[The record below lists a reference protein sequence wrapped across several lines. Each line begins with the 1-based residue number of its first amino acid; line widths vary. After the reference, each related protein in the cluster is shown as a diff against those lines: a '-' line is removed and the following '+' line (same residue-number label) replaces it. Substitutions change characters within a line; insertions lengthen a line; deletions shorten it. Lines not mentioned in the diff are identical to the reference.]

1 MFQMKWVWKNL
12 EGCRKRY
19 VFALCST
26 VLISMMA
33 LVNSVLTAQIM
44 DTVFTPVQQG
54 GSVTPAL
61 WSRLVFLVSL
71 LIGFTLFRTSF
82 HYLSIITYETCSQKL
97 LFKLRRELYANMQA
111 QDSSFF
117 SKNRTGDLMTR
128 LTGDL
133 DMVRHTVCYV
143 IRMLIDC
150 VVLFLTTAVT
160 FLAVDWLFALSMLA
174 VTPVIFLLTK
184 AFAKRV
190 HPLYVDLRERLSR
203 LNTAAQENIAGNRV
217 VKAFAREDYEIA
229 RFDEKNEDYKQAN
242 LKATLLWLKFSP
254 YIDGLSQALSIA
266 VLLVGG
272 TFLII
277 GRISVG
283 TFALFNSLCW
293 TLTNPMRTL
302 GMLINDLQRFFA
314 SASKVIELYYA
325 RSTITTRAD
334 AVNKAERVAGAVSFD
349 HVDLKLNGAE
359 VLRDITL
366 TGDLDMVRHTVCY
379 VIRMLIDCVVL
390 FLTTAVTFL
399 AVDWLFALSMLAVTP
414 VIFLLTKAFAKR
426 VHPLYVDLRE
436 RLSRL
441 NTAAQENIAGN
452 RVVKAFAR
460 EDYEIARF
468 DEKNEDYKQANLKAT
483 LLWLKFSPYID
494 GLSQALSIAV
504 LLVGGTFL
512 IIGRISVGTFALFN
526 SLCWTLTNPM
536 RTLGMLINDL
546 QRFFASASKVIELYY
561 ARSTITTRADA
572 VNKAERVAGAVSFDH
587 VDLKLN
593 GAEVLRDITL
603 DIKPGET
610 VAIMGPTGSGKTSL
624 VSLIPRFADV
634 SKGRLCVDGVPVG
647 LYDLHK
653 LRSSIGIAT
662 QDVFLFS
669 DSVDGNIAYGNP
681 DLSEEDVQR
690 FAKIACV
697 DFAGKLPEGF
707 DTVIGERG
715 TGLSGGQKQ
724 RIALARA
731 LAVRPSI
738 LILDDTTSAVDME
751 TEKYIQEQLSSLDF
765 ACTKI
770 IVAQRI
776 STTKRADR
784 IVILDKGRI
793 ADIGTHEEL
802 IARPGYYREVYELQ
816 NGITKEGGAA

>member
-33 LVNSVLTAQIM
+33 LVNSLLTAQIM

-61 WSRLVFLVSL
+61 WRHLVFLVSL

-82 HYLSIITYETCSQKL
+82 NYLSIITYETCSQKL

-111 QDSSFF
+111 QDASFF

-143 IRMLIDC
+143 VRMLIDC
-150 VVLFLTTAVT
+150 VVLFLTTTIT

-174 VTPVIFLLTK
+174 VTPIIFILTK

-203 LNTAAQENIAGNRV
+203 LNTAAQENISGNRV
-217 VKAFAREDYEIA
+217 VKAFAREDYEIE
-229 RFDEKNEDYKQAN
+229 RFDEKNRDYKEAN
-242 LKATLLWLKFSP
+242 LKASLLWLKFSP

-325 RSTITTRAD
+325 RSTIVTRAD
-334 AVNKAERVAGAVSFD
+334 AVKKEGRMAGAVSFD
-349 HVDLKLNGAE
+349 HVNLKLNGAE
-359 VLRDITL
+359 VLHDI
-366 TGDLDMVRHTVCY
+366 
-379 VIRMLIDCVVL
+379 
-390 FLTTAVTFL
+390 
-399 AVDWLFALSMLAVTP
+399 
-414 VIFLLTKAFAKR
+414 
-426 VHPLYVDLRE
+426 
-436 RLSRL
+436 
-441 NTAAQENIAGN
+441 N
-452 RVVKAFAR
+452 
-460 EDYEIARF
+460 
-468 DEKNEDYKQANLKAT
+468 
-483 LLWLKFSPYID
+483 
-494 GLSQALSIAV
+494 
-504 LLVGGTFL
+504 
-512 IIGRISVGTFALFN
+512 
-526 SLCWTLTNPM
+526 
-536 RTLGMLINDL
+536 
-546 QRFFASASKVIELYY
+546 
-561 ARSTITTRADA
+561 
-572 VNKAERVAGAVSFDH
+572 
-587 VDLKLN
+587 
-593 GAEVLRDITL
+593 L

-610 VAIMGPTGSGKTSL
+610 IAIMGPTGAGKTSL
-624 VSLIPRFADV
+624 ISLIPRFSDV
-634 SKGRLCVDGVPVG
+634 SAGKLCIDGVPVG
-647 LYDLHK
+647 MYDLRE
-653 LRSSIGIAT
+653 LRGSIGIAT

-751 TEKYIQEQLSSLDF
+751 TEKYIQEQLANLDF

-784 IVILDKGRI
+784 IVILDKGRV
-793 ADIGTHEEL
+793 ADVGTHEEL

-816 NGITKEGGAA
+816 NGITGEGGVA